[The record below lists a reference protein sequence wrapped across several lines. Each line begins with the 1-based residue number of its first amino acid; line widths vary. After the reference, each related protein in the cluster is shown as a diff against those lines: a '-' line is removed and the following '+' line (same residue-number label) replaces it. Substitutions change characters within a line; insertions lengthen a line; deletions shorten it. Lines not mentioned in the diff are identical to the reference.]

1 LNLHLVLL
9 ICYSVV
15 LLGVGL
21 FVSRRVRSANSFF
34 VANRALGAGLL
45 FATVLA
51 ANIGAGSTVGATGIA
66 YRDGLS
72 AWWWNGSA
80 GIGSLLLAFWI
91 GPRVWRQATQH
102 KFLTAGDLVE
112 HHFGRTVRGLV
123 SGMLWFATL
132 SILAGQLIGIAW
144 ILNVVAGVPKWA
156 GCLVGGALLTT
167 YFAAGGLLG
176 AVWVNVVQLTV
187 KLAGFALALP
197 FVISSVGGLDTI
209 LSQAPGA
216 TPDAGYGAFWHGTS
230 SIGFVVLMVPAF
242 ISSPGLLQKIYGAKS
257 GRAVRIGIGANAVML
272 MLFGFVPALLGMAAR
287 LHHPGLARELALPT
301 LLASDLPVAVG
312 GLLLAAIFSA
322 EVSAADAVLFMLST
336 SLSQDLYRR
345 FINPS
350 ARDNQVLGVA
360 RLAAVAGGVLG
371 VLLAI
376 VTPTIEGAL
385 SFFYAML
392 GATVLI
398 PVLVATHAH
407 VDRRREVLVSIL
419 AGAAAVIAAQFSGI
433 SRPGSLWT
441 PATVGV
447 ATAVATYLLSVTVR
461 RIYLQR
467 KSASRFE

>member
-1 LNLHLVLL
+1 MNLHLVLL
-9 ICYSVV
+9 VCYSVV

-21 FVSRRVRSANSFF
+21 AVSRRVRSASSFF
-34 VANRALGAGLL
+34 VANRSLGAALL
-45 FATVLA
+45 FSTVLA
-51 ANIGAGSTVGATGIA
+51 ANIGAGSTVGATGLA

-91 GPRVWRQATQH
+91 GPRVWRQASEH
-102 KFLTAGDLVE
+102 GFLTTGDLVE
-112 HHFGRTVRGLV
+112 HHFGRTVRGVV

-144 ILNVVAGVPKWA
+144 ILNVVAGTPKWV
-156 GCLVGGALLTT
+156 GCLVGGGVLTT

-197 FVISSVGGLDTI
+197 FVMANAGGLGMI
-209 LSQAPGA
+209 LNQTPGA
-216 TPDAGYGAFWHGTS
+216 TPDAGYGAFWHGAT

-242 ISSPGLLQKIYGAKS
+242 VSSPGLLQKIYGARS
-257 GRAVRIGIGANAVML
+257 SRAVRIGIGANAVML

-287 LHHPGLARELALPT
+287 LHHPALAQELALPT
-301 LLASDLPVAVG
+301 LLVNDLPIAVG

-345 FINPS
+345 FLNPS
-350 ARDNQVLGVA
+350 ARDTQVLRVA
-360 RLAAVAGGVLG
+360 RLAAVAGGGLG
-371 VLLAI
+371 ILVAI
-376 VTPTIEGAL
+376 VTPTIVGAL
-385 SFFYAML
+385 SVFYAML
-392 GATVLI
+392 GATVLV
-398 PVLVATHAH
+398 PVLVATHAR
-407 VDRRREVLVSIL
+407 VDRRREVLASIL
-419 AGAAAVIAAQFSGI
+419 AGAGAVILVQLSGI
-433 SRPGSLWT
+433 GRPGTWWT

-447 ATAVATYLLSVTVR
+447 LSAGAIYLLGVTVMKLAR
-461 RIYLQR
+461 RTETVR
-467 KSASRFE
+467 VPR

>member
-1 LNLHLVLL
+1 MVNFHLVLL
-9 ICYSVV
+9 VCYSAV

-21 FVSRRVRSANSFF
+21 AVSRRVRSASSFF
-34 VANRALGAGLL
+34 VANRSLGAALL
-45 FATVLA
+45 FSTVLA

-91 GPRVWRQATQH
+91 GPRVWRQATQNG
-102 KFLTAGDLVE
+102 FLTAGDLVE
-112 HHFGRTVRGLV
+112 HHFGRSVRGVV
-123 SGMLWFATL
+123 SSMLWFATL

-144 ILNVVAGVPKWA
+144 ILNVVAGMPKWV
-156 GCLVGGALLTT
+156 GCLIGGGLLTT

-176 AVWVNVVQLTV
+176 AAWVNVVQLMV
-187 KLAGFALALP
+187 KLVGFAIALP
-197 FVISSVGGLDTI
+197 FVISNAGGLDMI
-209 LSQAPGA
+209 LRQAPGA
-216 TPDAGYGAFWHGTS
+216 IPDAGYGAFWHGTT

-242 ISSPGLLQKIYGAKS
+242 VSSPGLLQKIYGARS
-257 GRAVRIGIGANAVML
+257 DRAVRIGIGVNAVML

-301 LLASDLPVAVG
+301 LLVSDLPVGVG

-345 FINPS
+345 FINRS
-350 ARDNQVLGVA
+350 ARDSQVLGVA
-360 RLAAVAGGVLG
+360 RLAAVVGGALG
-371 VLLAI
+371 ILVAI

-419 AGAAAVIAAQFSGI
+419 AGAAGVVVTQLWGGI
-433 SRPGSLWT
+433 RPGSLWT

-447 ATAVATYLLSVTVR
+447 LSAGATYLLGVTIAKIAR
-461 RIYLQR
+461 N
-467 KSASRFE
+467 KA